1 MALPKNSQQNL
12 LRDDPVVQ
20 YAPAPSVQYA
30 PDDPRGF
37 NTDMSHPK
45 FDTRDEIRMTPEQ
58 RGLRK
63 WAPGLAPWEIET
75 DPAFGSSNIAG
86 FRTSDD
92 ANLSGLFSNLNR
104 VSMQNRIGSTGGGSE
119 EVEGNMDAN
128 DLIAYNQYM
137 GRNVTSF
144 NQGGDYDFTGQKRAD
159 RQRAEREAQNEW
171 FYDNMDVSW
180 SGGSSDTPYNR
191 AYQRELE
198 KRQKESYLDKLSRGE
213 FHGPQTNIDLKN
225 PWEEGYDDWFTDY
238 NQPLTSN
245 APTSG
250 RINRGVLSRGTYNR
264 GGAYNLYNKGGSYN
278 PYGVPQY
285 RLGGFLKKVFGGAS
299 KAFKKIADPIADLLD
314 PMFDTA
320 GDVLDPALNLAGDI
334 GSTAGKIT
342 TDIADTAITGG
353 LKGIRD
359 VGHEVL
365 IPLGEGILSPV
376 GHVLEGVVDLFSGGS
391 PDSLAA
397 RNAQEK
403 LNRDPAS
410 KVDPGVS
417 PSGLK
422 VNKGGLTNIKKD
434 SQKGFKPDGDWV
446 GEKENPYVTPNVD
459 EELDYAAKGM
469 KFKYNHGGSHPEENP
484 KTDSIPFGRPQGLYD
499 DSAPSDSSPI
509 GLLSEAIGTQ
519 LNSAKTYMTDE
530 FPMDLYH
537 SIKQLEKSTK
547 GRYPGDVLMKQL
559 EKNWLSTRDAVSG
572 GAKAVWNKN
581 MEVKKGVEDA
591 LKNAYQSGKDYLG
604 FDNGGVVGSGEIMQ
618 PNLDM
623 SAAAALKDVLANY
636 GGGSSLL
643 QIPDHD
649 MMMRSIESKIPTEN
663 IRVAHPLEKNLID
676 VRSKR
681 EDRGDDG
688 LAWDRLNHRFPEY
701 ENMELK
707 NLSREDLI
715 QKNMMFDDLTSHT
728 TQYNDFREQIM
739 ELKSKG
745 LEVPKELIRD
755 HNKVEK
761 KITQLELDI
770 IDFEKK
776 GGKKQAVDKRKTKKK
791 DEKPPFEWFE
801 KGGSWG
807 VNGKDYQRTNKK
819 DNGEILKLMKKH
831 GLKEDHSESDEQ
843 RMAFW
848 KEAVEKGYYT
858 KKNNFDKGGSW
869 KNYKAQ
875 KMKKGGKFKP
885 HMMYDPKTGK
895 GYMANKLQDHLD
907 FKKKGYDHR
916 KRNPENYPKAKQGMK
931 RSYTNGG
938 KF

>member
-20 YAPAPSVQYA
+20 YAPPTTVQYA

-75 DPAFGSSNIAG
+75 DPAYGSSNVAG

-104 VSMQNRIGSTGGGSE
+104 ISMQSRIGSTGGGSE

-144 NQGGDYDFTGQKRAD
+144 NQGGDFDFTGQKRAD

-171 FYDNMDVSW
+171 FYDNMDIAW
-180 SGGSSDTPYNR
+180 SGGSSDTPYR
-191 AYQRELE
+191 TAYQIELE
-198 KRQKESYLDKLSRGE
+198 KRQRESNLNKISSGE
-213 FHGPQTNIDLKN
+213 FHGPKTNINLKN
-225 PWEEGYDDWFTDY
+225 PWEEGYDDWLSEYNDY
-238 NQPLTSN
+238 FSDVYHRDNPNT
-245 APTSG
+245 PTSG
-250 RINRGVLSRGTYNR
+250 RINRGVKSRGTYNR

-285 RLGGFLKKVFGGAS
+285 GLGGFLKKVFGGAS
-299 KAFKKIADPIADLLD
+299 KAFKTVADPIADVLD

-320 GDVLDPALNLAGDI
+320 GDVLDPALNLAEDI

-342 TDIADTAITGG
+342 TDLADTVITGG

-365 IPLGEGILSPV
+365 MPLAEGVLSPV

-391 PDSLAA
+391 PGSLAA

-403 LNRDPAS
+403 LNRDPVS
-410 KVDPGVS
+410 KSGPGVS

-422 VNKGGLTNIKKD
+422 INKGGLTNIKKD

-581 MEVKKGVEDA
+581 MEVKKSVEDA

-636 GGGSSLL
+636 DKKQLLQSNLDEASVVGSGEIMQPSLDMASAVALKDVLANYGGGSSLL
-643 QIPDHD
+643 QNPDYD

-681 EDRGDDG
+681 EELGDG
-688 LAWDRLNHRFPEY
+688 QLAWDRLNHRFPEY
-701 ENMELK
+701 ENMK
-707 NLSREDLI
+707 PKSLSREDLI

-755 HNKVEK
+755 HDKVEK

-776 GGKKQAVDKRKTKKK
+776 GGKKQAVNKRKTKKK
-791 DEKPPFEWFE
+791 DEKPLSEWFE
-801 KGGSWG
+801 
-807 VNGKDYQRTNKK
+807 
-819 DNGEILKLMKKH
+819 
-831 GLKEDHSESDEQ
+831 
-843 RMAFW
+843 
-848 KEAVEKGYYT
+848 
-858 KKNNFDKGGSW
+858 KGGSW

-907 FKKKGYDHR
+907 MKKKGYDHR